1 MNPCAMN
8 RPARGFTL
16 VELLAAIAIFAV
28 MAVMAYGGLSA
39 VLRARVSVEA
49 ALDRTAEVQ
58 KAIYRLQ
65 SDFEQARARPI
76 RNEYGDPQPAFATHD
91 GFRDEAQIEF
101 TRGGRSNPALQPRSV
116 LERVGYGLEDDVL
129 VRYSWTT
136 LDRASEEGRHKI
148 PLLTSVNGLSWRFLD
163 LNRTWHESWP
173 PKNTPPSPEQ
183 AESLPLAVELMLDTK
198 DWGEIRYLFR
208 LVPQRPTQ
216 NTASSGGG
224 ADDPDTDSNTDDTIK
239 DPTPPNPEDS

>member
-1 MNPCAMN
+1 MN
-8 RPARGFTL
+8 RPAQGFTL

-28 MAVMAYGGLSA
+28 MAVMAYGGLAA
-39 VLRARVSVEA
+39 VLRARASVES

-65 SDFEQARARPI
+65 SDFEQARARSI
-76 RNEYGDPQPAFATHD
+76 RNEYGDEQPAFATRD

-101 TRGGRSNPALQPRSV
+101 TRGGRSNPGFQPRSV
-116 LERVGYGLEDDVL
+116 MERVAYGLEEGVL
-129 VRYSWTT
+129 TRYSWTT
-136 LDRASEEGRHKI
+136 LDRASEEGRYKI
-148 PLLTSVNGLSWRFLD
+148 PLLSSVEDMSWRFLD

-173 PKNTPPSPEQ
+173 PRNTVPSPEQ
-183 AESLPLAVELMLDTK
+183 AQSLPLAVELSLDTK

-216 NTASSGGG
+216 PPGGSTV
-224 ADDPDTDSNTDDTIK
+224 DDPPPDDSPK
-239 DPTPPNPEDS
+239 DATPPGNEDN